1 MILVTG
7 ANGFLGSWIC
17 KILQKNQVNWRGL
30 VSLESN
36 TIRFSQIERENLIVS
51 ASDSWVD
58 VIRATK
64 PSIVISCDWSGVS
77 NIDRNSSAVQ
87 NSNVMRIEKLAH
99 ASKESSVKR
108 FISFGSQAENGPIN
122 IAADEKNYDL
132 PTTNYGIAKV
142 QTRILLEE
150 IFANSETIFT
160 WGRIFS
166 TYGEMDNLNWLIPS
180 MVKSF
185 SQGDEFNLT
194 SGLQE
199 WSFLHAYDFA
209 NAIIKILNS
218 PMSQGLF
225 NIGNSKT
232 VKIIDVANYIAKA
245 MDSEAL
251 LRVGS
256 EKLRQDQVFLLK
268 PKTENL
274 EAIGWQPI
282 IKIEEGLLNYINWY
296 KNNTLHFK
304 GINLS
309 QYPK

>member
-7 ANGFLGSWIC
+7 ANGFLGSWVC
-17 KILQKNQVNWRGL
+17 KILQKNHMNWRGL
-30 VSLESN
+30 ISSDSN
-36 TIRFSQIERENLIVS
+36 TNRFIQAERVNLIVS
-51 ASDSWVD
+51 TSDKWGD

-77 NIDRNSSAVQ
+77 NKDRNSIEIQ
-87 NSNVMRIEKLAH
+87 NSNISRIEKLAY
-99 ASKESSVKR
+99 ASRKYRVKR

-122 IAADEKNYDL
+122 IAADEKNYDR
-132 PTTNYGIAKV
+132 PTSNYGIAKV
-142 QTRILLEE
+142 QTRISLEK
-150 IFANSETIFT
+150 IFTNSETRFT

-185 SQGDEFNLT
+185 SQGEEFNLT
-194 SGLQE
+194 YGLQD

-218 PMSQGLF
+218 PEAQGLF

-232 VKIIDVANYIAKA
+232 TKIIDVANYISTA
-245 MDSEAL
+245 MDSASL
-251 LRVGS
+251 LKVGS
-256 EKLRQDQVFLLK
+256 EKLREDQVLFLK

-274 EAIGWQPI
+274 ESIGWQPVVE
-282 IKIEEGLLNYINWY
+282 IEEGLLNYINWF
-296 KNNTLHFK
+296 KNNTSQFR
-304 GINLS
+304 GINLP